1 MSLITKPI
9 TKLITKPITKVTPG
23 KSLLHMDA
31 DVSDGSKV
39 FSLMSW

>member
-9 TKLITKPITKVTPG
+9 MKPITKSITKITPG

-31 DVSDGSKV
+31 NVSDGSKV
-39 FSLMSW
+39 FSLT